1 MNFKSTLWLNYL
13 RPNLFVRDVSK
24 INLTSLKANGVKL
37 IICDL
42 DNTLVPHFNKFP
54 NKFVYDFIN
63 NVKYEGLK
71 IVIASN
77 NTKTRVEKFV
87 NKLQETITID
97 GYLYSCKKPL
107 VYKIKKYLKE
117 NNLSPSDT
125 AIIGDQFLT
134 DIFLANRLQSKSILV
149 IPMVD
154 PNKSTSY
161 NLLQK
166 ILEKFIYKKLQLEN
180 TSIQEEKNE
189 SDFEYEEEY
198 ELL

>member
-1 MNFKSTLWLNYL
+1 MNFKTTLWLNYL

-24 INLTSLKANGVKL
+24 IDLTSLKSSGVQL

-42 DNTLVPHFNKFP
+42 DNTLVPHFNKYP

-77 NTKTRVEKFV
+77 NTKSRVEKFV
-87 NKLQETITID
+87 NKLQEKVQID

-107 VYKIKKYLKE
+107 IYKIKKYLKE
-117 NNLSPSDT
+117 NDFAPSD
-125 AIIGDQFLT
+125 IVVIGDQFLT
-134 DIFLANRLQSKSILV
+134 DIFLANRIRSKSILV

-154 PNKSTSY
+154 PNKTTSY

-189 SDFEYEEEY
+189 RDFEYEQEY